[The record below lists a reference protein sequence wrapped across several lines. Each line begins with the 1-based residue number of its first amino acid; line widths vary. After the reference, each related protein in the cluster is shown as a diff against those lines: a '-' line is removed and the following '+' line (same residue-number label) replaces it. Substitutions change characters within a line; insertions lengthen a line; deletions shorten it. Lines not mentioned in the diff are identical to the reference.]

1 MIKLSLESG
10 EFMIANSQTFFEKNR
25 GAFIEFISQTSV
37 ELLKS
42 DKEYRK
48 LVKENNELLNKYP
61 KLREIID
68 DNEVNGINQEEC
80 KALSRIIDNKL
91 QLKMREYEE
100 IFFKGYKEACF
111 YFKKMGIFDEE
122 K

>member
-1 MIKLSLESG
+1 MSG
-10 EFMIANSQTFFEKNR
+10 DNQTFFERNR

-37 ELLKS
+37 ELFNS
-42 DKEYRK
+42 DKEYK
-48 LVKENNELLNKYP
+48 KIAKENNELLNKYP

-68 DNEVNGINQEEC
+68 NNEVNGINQEEC
-80 KALSRIIDNKL
+80 KAFSRVIDNKI

-111 YFKKMGIFDEE
+111 HFKKMGIFDDE

>member
-1 MIKLSLESG
+1 MSKE
-10 EFMIANSQTFFEKNR
+10 EKTFFEKNR

-37 ELLKS
+37 ELLNS
-42 DKEYRK
+42 DKEYKK
-48 LVKENNELLNKYP
+48 LAKENSKLLNKYP

-68 DNEVNGINQEEC
+68 DNEVDGINQEEC
-80 KALSRIIDNKL
+80 RVLSKIIDNKL

-111 YFKKMGIFDEE
+111 HFKKMGIFEE
-122 K
+122 KK